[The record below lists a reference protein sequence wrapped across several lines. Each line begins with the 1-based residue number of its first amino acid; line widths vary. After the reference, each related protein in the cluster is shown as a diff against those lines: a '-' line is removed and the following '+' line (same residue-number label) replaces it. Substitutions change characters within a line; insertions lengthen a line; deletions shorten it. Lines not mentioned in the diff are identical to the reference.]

1 MHKTMDSSMLIDSSI
16 NSTTS
21 KKVSKKCYLIGF
33 ISVISSY
40 FVTFGIGNHLSSIR
54 CDSDGSHSL

>member
-1 MHKTMDSSMLIDSSI
+1 MRKTMDSSMLIDSSI

-40 FVTFGIGNHLSSIR
+40 FVTFGIGSTEG
-54 CDSDGSHSL
+54 CSLLI